1 MSKSLN
7 NIEDVFFLSKTHE
20 IEQNIPSINPE
31 TYINQINN
39 LDNQTFNFIPPHEEI
54 NNNSYKELPF
64 LEAFN
69 DFNLSWDPNI
79 FLNESIDEIAKM
91 PNSKNKFIITK
102 NNIFTGRKR
111 KKNEDYSFNEIK
123 GKGKKIHSRND
134 FDNILTKIQVHYIN
148 FIISIA
154 NDALK
159 VIYKSNKLKFRNINY
174 QFKSCI
180 TYNHFNKLKKGPIKA
195 IFTESISSKYKN
207 CDSHINNIILNKVI
221 EESKWLDNFF
231 NINFVVLFSIYH
243 NNCKPLKKIDFEGKE
258 IILSHRTKPFFN
270 LLKKNKSSKN
280 ELIEIVQKAYF
291 DGKKDRK
298 EKTFVTN
305 QDELKD

>member
-20 IEQNIPSINPE
+20 IEQNIPSIAPE
-31 TYINQINN
+31 TYNNQINN
-39 LDNQTFNFIPPHEEI
+39 LTNQNFYFLPSPEEI
-54 NNNSYKELPF
+54 NNNFDKDINILDS
-64 LEAFN
+64 FN
-69 DFNLSWDPNI
+69 DFNLSFDQDI
-79 FLNESIDEIAKM
+79 ISNESIIKNAKM

-111 KKNEDYSFNEIK
+111 KKSKDYPFNEIK

-134 FDNILTKIQVHYIN
+134 FDNILTKIEVHYIN

-174 QFKSCI
+174 QFKSCN
-180 TYNHFNKLKKGPIKA
+180 TYKHFNMLKKGPIKR
-195 IFTESISSKYKN
+195 IFIENISSKYKN
-207 CDSHINNIILNKVI
+207 CDSNINNVILNKVI
-221 EESKWLDNFF
+221 NESKWLDNFF

-291 DGKKDRK
+291 DGKKNRK